1 MAVNS
6 AMDEGTPTAE
16 FTILVFDTNIWLS
29 HADSEQRMSFYVFV
43 FFFDLTFSGI
53 RRSLSDLRMAE
64 GRLAV

>member
-1 MAVNS
+1 
-6 AMDEGTPTAE
+6 MDEGTPTAE

-29 HADSEQRMSFYVFV
+29 HTDCEKRTSFDVFA
-43 FFFDLTFSGI
+43 FRFDLTLSGI